1 MSRQPTLAS
10 IALGKLSRANLD
22 RVQNY
27 LNLADH
33 EPAPTPPRRR
43 VWRSAGSTDAAGVAA
58 HGTSGL
64 AASALSK
71 LSRRKRDAVQT
82 YLALVDH
89 EPTTPP
95 KKCARLPAVSRARA
109 AFLLVCFFEDNEAPR
124 NIFVPS
130 VNIEAGFV
138 KLAGLDLGQTEG
150 AQLQMLKK
158 MRSKAQWT
166 TIAHNLTVPRKR
178 GSKAFV
184 LRWKHVVLIDTWHS
198 QLENTSAEGAQP
210 TVADRAVDQSTVFVL
225 LTSAL
230 THLQKMLLLIVS
242 SQPIFPKAYINKDCA
257 HHFKH
262 TINFILGLQQRT
274 REKIG
279 VYETHCP
286 GKPACAAMISDTW
299 PAEARTELHY
309 LLSEYIKLTKLMKEG
324 TGDKAALAEQ
334 MNILQARRDEFP
346 KKQWGASNSK
356 RPAEDSGEEEAT
368 DKRQRKKPKSPKTTS
383 SSSAAATIVEGKNT
397 VEAQK
402 TAPATSGPATTGKG
416 KQQVIQYDKFDPDTY
431 VLDSSEELMI
441 EVIVYNLAGS
451 PPLETTLQL
460 RHAGGLD
467 LASMDFAAD
476 VRGIETAAGPAL
488 DFDWFCVF
496 EKDFLPGAF
505 TTTINMLPRGRFLV
519 CRSATVLESECPRLQ
534 DWIDK
539 SYASLVGLAA
549 AYRQDSDWEEE
560 DDMVSWDAIPSSQ
573 LVPPSSSV
581 PFTSSAPSGSSSA
594 ALGPSGSSSS
604 RKKEAPR
611 GTADKRA
618 SRTLTED
625 QKPSV
630 KEHTSRKNIDSEVI
644 EID

>member
-184 LRWKHVVLIDTWHS
+184 LRWKHVVLIDTWHAAPYCFFTTDIPKGS
-198 QLENTSAEGAQP
+198 TFPSMVAPPPHAEW
-210 TVADRAVDQSTVFVL
+210 L
-225 LTSAL
+225 MKAL
-230 THLQKMLLLIVS
+230 
-242 SQPIFPKAYINKDCA
+242 PIPAYINKDCA

>member
-33 EPAPTPPRRR
+33 KPAPTPPRRR
-43 VWRSAGSTDAAGVAA
+43 VWCSAGSTDAAGVAA

-95 KKCARLPAVSRARA
+95 KKCARLPAAGPLPGLPRARA
-109 AFLLVCFFEDNEAPR
+109 AFLLVCFFEDDEAPR

-130 VNIEAGFV
+130 ANMESGFV
-138 KLAGLDLGQTEG
+138 KLAGLDLV
-150 AQLQMLKK
+150 LP
-158 MRSKAQWT
+158 
-166 TIAHNLTVPRKR
+166 VP
-178 GSKAFV
+178 
-184 LRWKHVVLIDTWHS
+184 
-198 QLENTSAEGAQP
+198 
-210 TVADRAVDQSTVFVL
+210 
-225 LTSAL
+225 
-230 THLQKMLLLIVS
+230 
-242 SQPIFPKAYINKDCA
+242 AYITKDCA
-257 HHFKH
+257 NHFKH
-262 TINFILGLQQRT
+262 AINFILGLQQRT
-274 REKIG
+274 QHKIG
-279 VYETHCP
+279 VYETHCR
-286 GKPACAAMISDTW
+286 GKPACAGRISDTW
-299 PAEARTELHY
+299 PTDARTELHY
-309 LLSEYIKLTKLMKEG
+309 LLGEYLKLTKLMKEG
-324 TGDKAALAEQ
+324 NGDKAALVEQ
-334 MNILQARRDEFP
+334 MNTLQARRDEFP
-346 KKQWGASNSK
+346 RKQWGASNSK

-368 DKRQRKKPKSPKTTS
+368 DKRQRKKPKSPKTTGS
-383 SSSAAATIVEGKNT
+383 SSVAATIVKEKNT
-397 VEAQK
+397 VVAQK
-402 TAPATSGPATTGKG
+402 MAPATSGAATTGKN
-416 KQQVIQYDKFDPDTY
+416 KQQVVQYDKFDPDTY

-441 EVIVYNLAGS
+441 EVIVYNLAGT

-467 LASMDFAAD
+467 LASMDFAGD

-519 CRSATVLESECPRLQ
+519 CRSATVLESECPKLQ

-549 AYRQDSDWEEE
+549 AYSPDSDWEDD

-573 LVPPSSSV
+573 LVPPSSSA
-581 PFTSSAPSGSSSA
+581 PLTSSAPSGSSSGTSEPC
-594 ALGPSGSSSS
+594 GPSSS
-604 RKKEAPR
+604 RDSDAPR
-611 GTADKRA
+611 RTTDKRT
-618 SRTLTED
+618 SRTLTVD
-625 QKPSV
+625 QKPLV
-630 KEHTSRKNIDSEVI
+630 KKQMSRKGIDCEVI
-644 EID
+644 ELD